1 MLNVL
6 LQLDIGTRVLGIG
19 VGVFL
24 VFLAVIIAGLIFFA
38 GRFAEKQW

>member
-24 VFLAVIIAGLIFFA
+24 VFLAVIIAGLILFA